1 MTKLTTEQLRDLSD
15 LAIERVDTAFNSVIQ
30 LVDDEEQQLLL
41 LTAVAASMCMGA
53 AMHVHENLAIDDGR
67 RPSRSTAY
75 LMVLRMLSQCKD
87 EVFQTERAS
96 QR

>member
-1 MTKLTTEQLRDLSD
+1 MTKLTLQQLRDLSD
-15 LAIERVDTAFNSVIQ
+15 LAIERVDTAFNSVLQ
-30 LVDDEEQQLLL
+30 LVEDDEQQLLL

-53 AMHVHENLAIDDGR
+53 AMHVHENLASDGR

-96 QR
+96 QQ

>member
-1 MTKLTTEQLRDLSD
+1 
-15 LAIERVDTAFNSVIQ
+15 
-30 LVDDEEQQLLL
+30 
-41 LTAVAASMCMGA
+41 VAASMCMGA
-53 AMHVHENLAIDDGR
+53 AMHVHENLASDDGR

-96 QR
+96 QQ